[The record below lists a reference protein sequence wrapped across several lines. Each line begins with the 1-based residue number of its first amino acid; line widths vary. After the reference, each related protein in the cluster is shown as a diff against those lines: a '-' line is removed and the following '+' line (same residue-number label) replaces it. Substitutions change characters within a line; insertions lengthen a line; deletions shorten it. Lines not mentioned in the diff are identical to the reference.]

1 MGCGESFDNIF
12 VLLPVAVDVIGIT
25 PRAGAE
31 CVSMKIQI
39 KGDDGLSQTLLSIPD
54 WDPHYG
60 ETVFFTKPVRLEA
73 GVSIQSMW
81 NYNNSNSNPRN
92 PFVPA
97 QLVDLAR
104 KTGVANFIL
113 HVAPVDASEAEDLAS
128 WNLSLLRKRQRA
140 TQPD

>member
-1 MGCGESFDNIF
+1 M
-12 VLLPVAVDVIGIT
+12 LL
-25 PRAGAE
+25 
-31 CVSMKIQI
+31 IQN
-39 KGDDGLSQTLLSIPD
+39 

-60 ETVFFTKPVRLEA
+60 ETVFFKETQRLPE
-73 GVSIQSMW
+73 GSSITSTW
-81 NYNNSNSNPRN
+81 NYNNSESNPRN

-113 HVAPVDASEAEDLAS
+113 HVAPVDPADAEELFE

-140 TQPD
+140 MGVDP